1 MSDISP
7 NLKMLIMS
15 IMVSQNAYIGS
26 VRGADDIIKTILNT
40 IAKTDIDAEETD
52 NQENTALLKNV
63 PNILMDLAKED
74 LAASIPGEAQLKDWV
89 LYKEDFS
96 GIAFYTT
103 ADNKLTFA
111 YIARGVD
118 LSSGDQHYNNRYE
131 AKSYS
136 DAHFSGDQEAIK
148 IAEDTLKANLP
159 GKKIKYCHWTGN
171 KPSKQESD
179 NFQSNNPEFFQLTLS

>member
-1 MSDISP
+1 MSV
-7 NLKMLIMS
+7 
-15 IMVSQNAYIGS
+15 MVSQSAYIGS
-26 VRGADDIIKTILNT
+26 VRGAEVIVKDILQA
-40 IAKTDIDAEETD
+40 IAELDSEA
-52 NQENTALLKNV
+52 ENTENTEINALFKNV
-63 PNILMDLAKED
+63 PNILITLTKEELADKVPD
-74 LAASIPGEAQLKDWV
+74 DAQLKDWV

-96 GIAFYTT
+96 GITFYTT

-111 YIARGVD
+111 SIARGVD

-136 DAHFSGDQEAIK
+136 DAHFSGDEEKIK
-148 IAEDTLKANLP
+148 TAEDTLKANLP

-179 NFQSNNPEFFQLTLS
+179 SFQSNNPEFFQLTLT